1 MPLTQVTTDGVKN
14 DAVTAS
20 KIPAD
25 AIGQSELADDAVA
38 HNHIADNAV
47 LGSAISDSQ
56 ITLAKFEHGTSSNDG
71 KFLRAN
77 NGADPTWVAVTS
89 TPEGTAILSTGES
102 GGTKFLR
109 EDGDGTSSWQTVNT
123 TPEGTAILSTGESG
137 GTKFLREDGDGT
149 SSWQAVPAGGVSSDA
164 ANNVSA
170 GTDAGDALTGG
181 STDNVLIGHNAGK
194 LVDTG
199 DNNVCI
205 GAYAGDTLDSGHSNI
220 AIGQHALG
228 AADTANSNIIIG
240 HNAGDAMTTAWGCIA
255 IGKNALGG
263 MQTGADCIAIGEDSL
278 KIADTTTAVGNT
290 CVGKKTG
297 DAITTGKYHCLFG
310 EGAGGAVTD
319 SQYNCCFGYNSGPS
333 ITTGDE
339 NVCLGQGAAFEM
351 NTGSNNIAI
360 GNNSA
365 RSGSPSGSITSGS
378 NIICLGN
385 NSHSDLYC
393 ADTSIS
399 SSDSRDKTDVTNF
412 TYGLS
417 WVKQLR
423 PVTYKWDKRDFYTTY
438 NDDGTVKSTGTPDG
452 SKKRT
457 KQNIGFLAQ
466 EVLAIEQA
474 DGFASKKDDMLVVN
488 LNEDDSAYGLKYER
502 LVPVLVNAIKELST
516 EVDTLKTKVAA
527 LEAG

>member
-1 MPLTQVTTDGVKN
+1 MGLTQVNSDSIKDGEVK
-14 DAVTAS
+14 TA
-20 KIPAD
+20 D
-25 AIGQSELADDAVA
+25 
-38 HNHIADNAV
+38 IADQAV
-47 LGSAISDSQ
+47 DL
-56 ITLAKFEHGTSSNDG
+56 TKLPHGDTNSNG
-71 KFLRAN
+71 KFLRSN

-194 LVDTG
+194 LIDTG
-199 DNNVCI
+199 DGNVCI
-205 GAYAGDTLDSGHSNI
+205 GGYSGDALTSGHSNV
-220 AIGQHALG
+220 AIGHSTLG
-228 AADTANSNIIIG
+228 AATTANNNVIIG
-240 HNAGDAMTTAWGCIA
+240 NGAGDSITTAWGCIA
-255 IGKNALGG
+255 IGPGALGG
-263 MQTGADCIAIGEDSL
+263 METGADVIAIGKDSL

-290 CVGKKTG
+290 CVGKNTG
-297 DAITTGKYHCLFG
+297 QAITTAKYNVLMG
-310 EGAGGAVTD
+310 EGAGYNITD
-319 SQYNCCFGYNSGPS
+319 SQYNTCYGYNSGVS

-339 NVCLGQGAAFEM
+339 NVTIGQGAAFELS
-351 NTGSNNIAI
+351 TGSNNIAI

-365 RSGSPSGSITSGS
+365 RGGSPSGSITTGS

-417 WVKQLR
+417 WIKQLR
-423 PVTYKWDKRDFYTTY
+423 PVTYRWDKRDWYTTY

-457 KQNIGFLAQ
+457 RQHVGFLAQ
-466 EVLAIEQA
+466 EVLEIEKA
-474 DGFASKKDDMLVVN
+474 DGYASKKDDMLVVN

-516 EVDTLKTKVAA
+516 EIDTLKTKVAA
-527 LEAG
+527 LEAA